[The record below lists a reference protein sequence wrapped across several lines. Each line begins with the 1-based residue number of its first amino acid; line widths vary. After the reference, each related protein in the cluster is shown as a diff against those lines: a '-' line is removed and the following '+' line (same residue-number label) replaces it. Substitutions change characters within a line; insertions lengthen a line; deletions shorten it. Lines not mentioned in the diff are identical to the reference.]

1 MKTKNVRL
9 IHVIEIVVLGLILM
23 LGGQV
28 RSQVI
33 ESRKDA
39 FSSIPPEE
47 RAKLFERLRLL
58 VKAQSERRWN
68 DVYDMSLNAIE
79 GSLTRA
85 AFMKDHENGF
95 PDRHAF
101 ELLSFTPTAATV
113 VNMNG
118 DSKEWLIEGCAQYR
132 EMRKIGYWRA
142 GLNARLYQGQ
152 WYFSYL
158 SELTNGADG
167 PPLPCA
173 HHTRTH
179 GPKGK
184 WRRGS

>member
-1 MKTKNVRL
+1 MNTKNVRS
-9 IHVIEIVVLGLILM
+9 IHVIALVVLGSILM
-23 LGGQV
+23 LGGQA
-28 RSQVI
+28 RAQVI

-39 FSSIPPEE
+39 FSAIPPEE
-47 RAKLFERLRLL
+47 RAKLFERLGLL

-79 GSLTRA
+79 GSVTRA

-101 ELLSFTPTAATV
+101 ELLSFTPTAATI

-132 EMRKIGYWRA
+132 EMGKIAYWRA
-142 GLNARLYQGQ
+142 GLNAGLYQGQ

-167 PPLPCA
+167 PPLACV
-173 HHTRTH
+173 HHTRNRA
-179 GPKGK
+179 PKEK